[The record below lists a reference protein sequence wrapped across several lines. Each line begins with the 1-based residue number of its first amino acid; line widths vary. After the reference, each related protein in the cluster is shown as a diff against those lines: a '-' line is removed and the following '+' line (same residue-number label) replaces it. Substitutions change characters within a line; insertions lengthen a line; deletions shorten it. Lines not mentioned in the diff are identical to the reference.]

1 MTMAGLRRAGTL
13 AAALLLLGGA
23 TDEAPQPV
31 APLEGAGWELA
42 WSDEFD
48 GDSLDRTKWAP
59 EVSCWGGGNAE
70 RQCYTDRPENIA
82 VEGGMLLLKARK
94 ERFTGPARPPEIAEK
109 RNPDILQFYTSGKVR
124 TRGLHAWRYGRI
136 EIRAKVPP
144 GQGAWPAVWMMPAHD
159 IYGPWPLSGEIDIL
173 EAVNIGA
180 KCKVC
185 EGGKGEN
192 RTISALHFGD
202 LAPKN
207 RFVDHRNALP
217 DLALPSDDFHV
228 YAVEWGEGLIRSWN
242 EGWIDAPQR
251 VGAMIAPLIG
261 ADTDEVI
268 SADSTSVN
276 LYKLIVAALRL
287 DPSRKV
293 VVSEAGNFPTDLQ
306 IAEGAV
312 QAVAGA
318 ELRVVERGALAEAMG
333 DDTWEQLLRWQ
344 MTVNAAFAGG
354 SVTAALI
361 NLGALIAVSMAR
373 SALSQLALA
382 RSPAGYHG

>member
-23 TDEAPQPV
+23 THEAPQQV
-31 APLEGAGWELA
+31 APLDGAGWELA

-109 RNPDILQFYTSGKVR
+109 PNPNILQFYTSGKVR

-136 EIRAKVPP
+136 EVRAKVPP
-144 GQGAWPAVWMMPAHD
+144 GQGTWPAVWMMPAED

-192 RTISALHFGD
+192 RTISALHFGE

-207 RFVDHRNALP
+207 RLVDHRNTFP

-228 YAVEWGEGLIRSWN
+228 YAVEWGEGLIRFLVDDRVHLTVPADQWSTGSPLARGN
-242 EGWIDAPQR
+242 PAAPFDR
-251 VGAMIAPLIG
+251 PFYIMANLAVGG
-261 ADTDEVI
+261 
-268 SADSTSVN
+268 
-276 LYKLIVAALRL
+276 R
-287 DPSRKV
+287 
-293 VVSEAGNFPTDLQ
+293 
-306 IAEGAV
+306 
-312 QAVAGA
+312 
-318 ELRVVERGALAEAMG
+318 LAE
-333 DDTWEQLLRWQ
+333 EN
-344 MTVNAAFAGG
+344 NAKGLAGKSFPAQFAVDWIRVYRCA
-354 SVTAALI
+354 SD
-361 NLGALIAVSMAR
+361 
-373 SALSQLALA
+373 
-382 RSPAGYHG
+382 PAKGRACMR

>member
-31 APLEGAGWELA
+31 APLEGADWELA

-94 ERFTGPARPPEIAEK
+94 ERFSGPARPPEIAEK

-228 YAVEWGEGLIRSWN
+228 YAVEWGEGLIRFLV
-242 EGWIDAPQR
+242 DDR
-251 VGAMIAPLIG
+251 VHLTVP
-261 ADTDEVI
+261 ADQW
-268 SADSTSVN
+268 ST
-276 LYKLIVAALRL
+276 
-287 DPSRKV
+287 
-293 VVSEAGNFPTDLQ
+293 
-306 IAEGAV
+306 
-312 QAVAGA
+312 
-318 ELRVVERGALAEAMG
+318 
-333 DDTWEQLLRWQ
+333 
-344 MTVNAAFAGG
+344 G
-354 SVTAALI
+354 SP
-361 NLGALIAVSMAR
+361 
-373 SALSQLALA
+373 LA
-382 RSPAGYHG
+382 RGNPAAPFDQPFYIMANLAVGGKLSEENNAKGLAGKSFPAQFAVDWIRVYRCASDPAKGRACMR